1 MFLKKDDFEYN
12 GKKIVMFELSG
23 LQRVEYM
30 EFLAVKTKPFE
41 GVGDKDNSN
50 EQNAAFYRIN
60 IEINAWLVSR
70 SLWNADNKQDV
81 EKLYQSTISGWSSDA
96 LDKGAA
102 KVLSISNMEFKKGND
117 EPLSDVVDGG
127 GQAETISAE
136 KP

>member
-41 GVGDKDNSN
+41 SVGEKDNSN

-102 KVLSISNMEFKKGND
+102 KVLSISNMEFKKGNE
-117 EPLSDVVDGG
+117 EPLSDLTDGE